1 MRNITCFCCRQAL
14 FLEIRIVKMLDASPK
29 KNYQIGLLL
38 AVVSS
43 FFIGASLV
51 VQKKALLRLSGY
63 HKTKSPEFT
72 DCKKFRDLL
81 WLFGVLIM
89 GFGEALNFV
98 AYAFAPATLITPLGA
113 LSVIVTICLSCKF
126 LGEKLNFLVCCGCLT
141 CLLGS
146 TMVVIHCP
154 KEDNV
159 KSTSDLIKS
168 MSSSNFICYSAIV
181 FLGIVLLIIYVSPRY
196 GAKNIFVYIS
206 ICSLIGSFSVLAC
219 KGLAIA
225 FREWLEEKSTLLRPL
240 SLSFLLILAV
250 SIFLQLQYL
259 SKALDVFQ
267 VGIVTTIYYAFFT
280 TMVVVAGGLL
290 LKEWSALNIPDY
302 IGFLCGFVNILIG
315 TFLMQ
320 AFKDLSI
327 TMHSLPNLNFYNWK
341 TNDVHQ

>member
-1 MRNITCFCCRQAL
+1 L

-63 HKTKSPEFT
+63 HKTKSPGEKFT

-113 LSVIVTICLSCKF
+113 LI
-126 LGEKLNFLVCCGCLT
+126 CCGCLT

>member
-1 MRNITCFCCRQAL
+1 L

-168 MSSSNFICYSAIV
+168 MSSSS
-181 FLGIVLLIIYVSPRY
+181 
-196 GAKNIFVYIS
+196 
-206 ICSLIGSFSVLAC
+206 
-219 KGLAIA
+219 LAIT